1 MTQLSRAERLERM
14 RGRHRRVW
22 ALAVVAVVAAV
33 VVVVTVALVTLR
45 QDPGR
50 AEEESVVTASVPE
63 SVDST
68 FSSSAATATV
78 PVEVPQLVGMP
89 IAEAELLVAA
99 AGLVIVQV
107 PTPAGESPKG
117 TVLSQDPAAG
127 ERVAPGVS
135 IRLVY
140 ADTGAA
146 AQAAVSAIAAASN
159 ASGFVV
165 CIDPG
170 HQAAGNSAQEP
181 VGPGAT
187 QTKAKVTGGAVGV
200 VTRRPEHELVLTLG
214 MKVKE
219 RLERYGV
226 AVVMTRTTADVDISN
241 SQRAEVANQA
251 GADLFLRIHADSS
264 TNADIRGVST
274 LYPSGNDWVTPI
286 EHESLKAAGVVHKA
300 MTASTLATDRGV
312 MKRADLSG
320 FNYCRVPAILV
331 ETGFLSNPVDDRQL
345 ADPAYQDTLAD
356 GIARGV
362 LEYLEVT
369 GQ

>member
-22 ALAVVAVVAAV
+22 VLGVVVAVAAAAV
-33 VVVVTVALVTLR
+33 VTLALVALR
-45 QDPGR
+45 QDPGP
-50 AEEESVVTASVPE
+50 AEEDSVITTSVPE

-68 FSSSAATATV
+68 FSSSSATSTV

-89 IAEAELLVAA
+89 IAEAELLLAA
-99 AGLVIVQV
+99 AGLVMVQV
-107 PTPAGESPKG
+107 PTPAGESPEG

-127 ERVAPGVS
+127 ERVAPGAS
-135 IRLVY
+135 IQLVY
-140 ADTGAA
+140 ADTGSA
-146 AQAAVSAIAAASN
+146 AQAAISAIAAASN
-159 ASGFVV
+159 ASVFVV

-170 HQAAGNSAQEP
+170 HQAAGNSAPEP

-274 LYPSGNDWVTPI
+274 LYPSGNEWVTPI
-286 EHESLKAAGVVHKA
+286 EQESLKAAGVVHKA
-300 MTASTLATDRGV
+300 MIASTLATDRGV

-369 GQ
+369 RQ